1 MEIHD
6 KIEYIKNWIK
16 GYANE
21 NNFFNLVIG
30 ISGGIDS
37 ALTSTLCCM
46 TELNVH
52 ALNMPIHSADKNTQ
66 NSRTHCKWLED
77 KFNNVTV
84 YEVDLSQVYN
94 VFKNVMS
101 NFENNLGLAN
111 SKARLRMTTLYQVAS
126 SVNGLVV
133 GTGNKVEDFGVGFY
147 TKYGDGGV
155 DISPIADLYK
165 TEVYEYAKQLDV
177 HEDILNVPPTDG
189 LWEDNRTD
197 QDQLKAS
204 YKELEE
210 CMKYNTGSGIDV
222 YNRFRKQN
230 MHKMTPIPVCT
241 FIDEKLKRFE
251 RI

>member
-1 MEIHD
+1 MN
-6 KIEYIKNWIK
+6 KINYIVEWIK
-16 GYANE
+16 KYAVD
-21 NNFFNLVIG
+21 NNFSNLVIG

-66 NSRTHCKWLED
+66 NSRIHCKWLED

-133 GTGNKVEDFGVGFY
+133 GTGNKIEDFGVGFY

-165 TEVYEYAKQLDV
+165 TEIYECAKKLDV
-177 HEDILNVPPTDG
+177 HEDILNAPPTDG

-197 QDQLKAS
+197 QDQLGLS
-204 YKELEE
+204 YEILEQ
-210 CMKYNTGSGIDV
+210 CMKNNASNEHQKIYDKI
-222 YNRFRKQN
+222 RKPN
-230 MHKMTPIPVCT
+230 LHKMIPIPIC
-241 FIDEKLKRFE
+241 KLT
-251 RI
+251 

>member
-1 MEIHD
+1 MEIQD
-6 KIEYIKNWIK
+6 KIKYIKNWITN
-16 GYANE
+16 YANE
-21 NNFFNLVIG
+21 NNFSNLVIG

-66 NSRTHCKWLED
+66 NSRTHCNWLENKSD
-77 KFNNVTV
+77 NVTV
-84 YEVDLSQVYN
+84 YEIDLSQVYDG
-94 VFKNVMS
+94 FKNTMS
-101 NFENNLGLAN
+101 NFENELGFAN

-126 SVNGLVV
+126 SVKGLVV

-165 TEVYEYAKQLDV
+165 TEVYKCAGQLDI
-177 HEDILNVPPTDG
+177 HEDILNAPPTDG

-197 QDQLKAS
+197 QDQLGLSYEILEQCMENKAS
-204 YKELEE
+204 DEHQKI
-210 CMKYNTGSGIDV
+210 YNKI
-222 YNRFRKQN
+222 RKPN
-230 MHKMTPIPVCT
+230 LHKIIPIPICRLT
-241 FIDEKLKRFE
+241 
-251 RI
+251 

>member
-6 KIEYIKNWIK
+6 KIEYIKSWIK
-16 GYANE
+16 GYAIN
-21 NNFFNLVIG
+21 NNFSNLVIG

-133 GTGNKVEDFGVGFY
+133 GTGNKIEDFGVGFY

-165 TEVYEYAKQLDV
+165 TEIYECAKKLDV
-177 HEDILNVPPTDG
+177 HEDILNAPPTDG

-197 QDQLKAS
+197 QDQLGLS
-204 YKELEE
+204 YEILEQ
-210 CMKYNTGSGIDV
+210 CMKNNASNEHQKIYDKI
-222 YNRFRKQN
+222 RKPN
-230 MHKMTPIPVCT
+230 LHKMIPIPIC
-241 FIDEKLKRFE
+241 KLT
-251 RI
+251 

>member
-1 MEIHD
+1 MN
-6 KIEYIKNWIK
+6 KINYIVEWIK
-16 GYANE
+16 KYAVD
-21 NNFFNLVIG
+21 NNFSNLVIG

-66 NSRTHCKWLED
+66 NSRIHCKWLED

-133 GTGNKVEDFGVGFY
+133 GTGNKIEDFGVGFY

-165 TEVYEYAKQLDV
+165 TEVYKCAEQLDI
-177 HEDILNVPPTDG
+177 HEDILNAPPTDG

-197 QDQLKAS
+197 QDQLGLS
-204 YKELEE
+204 YEILEQ
-210 CMKYNTGSGIDV
+210 CMKNNASNEHQKIYDKI
-222 YNRFRKQN
+222 RKPN
-230 MHKMTPIPVCT
+230 LHKMIPIPIC
-241 FIDEKLKRFE
+241 KLT
-251 RI
+251 